1 MSVSAGEA
9 GEAYLTPLRGLNE
22 FVYCPRLFH
31 LMYVQEQFRESSD
44 TVEGTLAHRKRLSK
58 TKAGSRP
65 EEDGEA
71 AVPWP
76 ADVVRAMTLSSDSLG
91 IVGKF
96 DVILEE
102 ATGLIPVEVKR
113 GPAPDGTSPFRVGPY
128 ELKGIAWGNDQV
140 QLAGQIALL
149 REAGHPCSMG
159 RLYYRKTRTLVEIPW
174 EQALIEALWWVAGQ
188 TRAAAAGPM
197 PEPLQ
202 DSNKCI
208 RCSLNHVCL
217 PDETLHMKGR
227 LDEPRQ
233 LYQGVMIAVSCM

>member
-1 MSVSAGEA
+1 MRFRVTKVPPNGEVRDVRICRRGRGSLSDSAA
-9 GEAYLTPLRGLNE
+9 RLNE

-159 RLYYRKTRTLVEIPW
+159 RLYYRKTRTLWKSP
-174 EQALIEALWWVAGQ
+174 GN
-188 TRAAAAGPM
+188 RP
-197 PEPLQ
+197 
-202 DSNKCI
+202 
-208 RCSLNHVCL
+208 SLR
-217 PDETLHMKGR
+217 PYG
-227 LDEPRQ
+227 
-233 LYQGVMIAVSCM
+233 G